1 MKYTV
6 NIESGYGTK
15 NFRLN
20 NIEEWAICENPSILS
35 ATDFQTT
42 NQNDIISRQKR
53 DITVNINN
61 EEFEI
66 ESEMGLEFGNEK
78 QLSYAVYGFR
88 KEYPSPPDE
97 NQLLNLL
104 LNGNDNIRN
113 ILVLKTDGRFYLLQ
127 QNQILDYVVNPEYV
141 LQYEGFQ
148 PHNGYVGPTIND
160 NRIRNYVQNIYKAG
174 IYHWHKH
181 LLDKELH
188 DHVEIELSPESQIPE
203 IIDLFSDLEKVKNN
217 WKPDF

>member
-1 MKYTV
+1 MKYTL
-6 NIESGYGTK
+6 NIESGYGTN

-20 NIEEWAICENPSILS
+20 DNEEWVVCQYPSILN
-35 ATDFQTT
+35 ANDFQTT
-42 NQNDIISRQKR
+42 NQNDIISRQTR

-66 ESEMGLEFGNEK
+66 ESDMGFELGNEN
-78 QLSYAVYGFR
+78 QLSYSVYGFR
-88 KEYPSPPDE
+88 KDYPSPPDE

-127 QNQILDYVVNPEYV
+127 QNQILDYIVNPDYV

-160 NRIRNYVQNIYKAG
+160 NSIRNYVQNLYKTG

-188 DHVEIELSPESQIPE
+188 DHAEIIISSESQIPE
-203 IIDLFSDLEKVKNN
+203 IIDLFSDLEKIKNN

>member
-1 MKYTV
+1 MIFKQHTRM
-6 NIESGYGTK
+6 T
-15 NFRLN
+15 
-20 NIEEWAICENPSILS
+20 
-35 ATDFQTT
+35 
-42 NQNDIISRQKR
+42 SRQTR
-53 DITVNINN
+53 DITVKINN

-66 ESEMGLEFGNEK
+66 ESDMGFELRNEK
-78 QLSYAVYGFR
+78 QLSYSGYGFR
-88 KEYPSPPDE
+88 KNYPSPPDE

-127 QNQILDYVVNPEYV
+127 QNQILDYTVNPDYV

-160 NRIRNYVQNIYKAG
+160 NKIRNYVQNLYKTG
-174 IYHWHKH
+174 IYHWYKH
-181 LLDKELH
+181 LIDKKLH
-188 DHVEIELSPESQIPE
+188 DHTEIIISSENQIPE
-203 IIDLFSDLEKVKNN
+203 IIDLFSDLDKLINN